1 MPKISIIVPVY
12 NVEEYLPQCYASI
25 CSQDFADYE
34 VIFIDDESPDGCP
47 ALLDKWAKED
57 ARIKV
62 IHKKNGGVSRARNDG
77 IVAAQGDYLFFVDSD
92 DWLADNALSAL
103 LDTAKATEADMVIS
117 DHVVSSKSGDTYI
130 SMFSNEFETI
140 DRSEIDAI
148 QCAVMN
154 MGPANY
160 STGSFSIKAG
170 SAAPWHHLFKTSLIR
185 DNGLEFDASLKGL
198 FDDGLFTLEA
208 LEHASKVAYF
218 PQSTY
223 HYRIVDSSLTQ
234 GYNPALKEKFTTV
247 FEALD
252 SFCQRSKNSRL
263 SEAMSI
269 RIYAYLNK
277 AVDGIFLNPKNA
289 DSEKTRYQEFCAM
302 AKSEPYATA
311 LKNIQ
316 VEHLGKKR
324 SRILANLLKSKHY
337 RLYWMMKK
345 MA

>member
-12 NVEEYLPQCYASI
+12 SVEEYLPQCYASI
-25 CSQDFADYE
+25 CTQDFADYE

-47 ALLDKWAKED
+47 ALLDEWAKED
-57 ARIKV
+57 TRIKV

-77 IVAAQGDYLFFVDSD
+77 IAAAQGDYLFFMDSD
-92 DWLADNALSAL
+92 DWLAENALFAL
-103 LDTAKATEADMVIS
+103 FDKALKTNADMIIS
-117 DHVVSSKSGDTYI
+117 DHVVSSKSGDAYI
-130 SMFSNEFETI
+130 SMFSNEFETT
-140 DRSEIDAI
+140 DQTEIDAI

-160 STGSFSIKAG
+160 STKSFSIKAG
-170 SAAPWHHLFKTSLIR
+170 SAAPWHHLFKASLIK
-185 DNGLEFDASLKGL
+185 DNGLEFDASLNGL

-208 LEHASKVAYF
+208 LEQAEKVAYLSR
-218 PQSTY
+218 STY

-234 GYNPALKEKFTTV
+234 GYNPALKEKFAAV

-252 SFCQRSKNSRL
+252 KFSQQSENSQL
-263 SEAMSI
+263 SEAMNI

-277 AVDGIFLNPKNA
+277 AVDGIFLNPRNP
-289 DSEKTRYQEFCAM
+289 DPEKARYQKFCVL

-311 LKNIQ
+311 LKNMQ

-324 SRILANLLKSKHY
+324 SRVLANLLKAKHY

>member
-12 NVEEYLPQCYASI
+12 SVEEYLPQCYASI
-25 CSQDFADYE
+25 CAQNFADYE

-62 IHKKNGGVSRARNDG
+62 IHKKNEGVSRARNDG
-77 IVAAQGDYLFFVDSD
+77 IAAAQGDYLFFMDSD
-92 DWLADNALSAL
+92 DWLAENALSAL
-103 LDTAKATEADMVIS
+103 FDKALKTNADMVIS

-130 SMFSNEFETI
+130 SMFSNEFETT
-140 DRSEIDAI
+140 DQTEINAI

-160 STGSFSIKAG
+160 STKSFSIRAG
-170 SAAPWHHLFKTSLIR
+170 SAAPWHHLFKASLIA
-185 DNGLEFDASLKGL
+185 DNALEFDASLNGL
-198 FDDGLFTLEA
+198 FDDGLFTLET
-208 LEHASKVAYF
+208 LEQAEKVVYI
-218 PQSTY
+218 PRSTY

-234 GYNPALKEKFTTV
+234 GYNPALKEKFTAV

-252 SFCQRSKNSRL
+252 KFSRQSKNSQL
-263 SEAMSI
+263 SEAMNI

-277 AVDGIFLNPKNA
+277 AVDGIYLNPKNP
-289 DSEKTRYQEFCAM
+289 DPEKVRYREFCAL
-302 AKSEPYATA
+302 AKSERYATA
-311 LKNIQ
+311 LQNMKI
-316 VEHLGKKR
+316 EHLGKKR
-324 SRILANLLKSKHY
+324 SRVLANLLKAKRY